1 MKKILLRVAITAA
14 VFAGTGTAANLFLI
28 NGNYD
33 VYVEAIK
40 FLASVIAAGCYWIG
54 SNEK

>member
-1 MKKILLRVAITAA
+1 MKNIILRIAITAA
-14 VFAGTGTAANLFLI
+14 VFAGTGTVANLFLL

-40 FLASVIAAGCYWIG
+40 FLSSVIAAGCYWIG

>member
-1 MKKILLRVAITAA
+1 MKSIILRVAITAA
-14 VFAGTGTAANLFLI
+14 VFAGTGAVSNLFLI

-33 VYVEAIK
+33 VYVESIK